1 MQQQIKRRGPVRVGT
16 KYNRLNSLQN
26 VGIQNRNAKNGN
38 MYVLMRKGFGGRRDG
53 LLVHAISALASL
65 Q

>member
-1 MQQQIKRRGPVRVGT
+1 VGT

>member
-1 MQQQIKRRGPVRVGT
+1 MQQQIRRRGPVRVGSE
-16 KYNRLNSLQN
+16 YNRLNSLQN

-38 MYVLMRKGFGGRRDG
+38 MYVLMRKGFGGRRDE
-53 LLVHAISALASL
+53 LLVHVISALASR